1 MATPYSD
8 VYDFFMQQIEDFALL
23 ELYEASDED
32 FETVLQGWMILA
44 INEFVDICDQD
55 LTARNDTTG
64 TFSIDLTDRN
74 KLTLARIMVKFWLEK
89 EVQDVLQMNWNLTD
103 RDFRHYSEA
112 QNLDAK
118 NRYLV
123 EVTERISQ
131 LLTDYSFKNVDWTS
145 WANGEFGV

>member
-8 VYDFFMQQIEDFALL
+8 VYDFFMQQIKDYSLI
-23 ELYEASDED
+23 ELYDASSED

-64 TFSIDLTDRN
+64 TFTIDLTEQN
-74 KLTLARIMVKFWLEK
+74 KVVLSRLMVKNWMEK
-89 EVQDVLQMNWNLTD
+89 EVQDVLQMKWNLTD
-103 RDFRHYSEA
+103 RDFKHYSEA

-123 EVTERISQ
+123 EVTERVSQ
-131 LLTDYSFKNVDWTS
+131 MLVDYAFKNVDWTS